1 MKNLNQFLQAVVLC
15 GLFVSCSPT
24 SKLTMSTTEPAP
36 VFVNSNI
43 QKIGIIN
50 RSSASEANKT
60 IDKIDKILSLEGLRL
75 DEDGAK
81 RAVLGL
87 QNELIATNKFVSV
100 VIIDEQKDL
109 SKGLAIFPAS
119 LPWGSVEDLCAKY
132 DVDAIFSLEFYDTD
146 TKADYTLT
154 KMYVPND
161 LGIKVEVPAHNLR
174 LRTLIKNGWRI
185 YDPQQKLILDEFSA
199 YDQVTLSGQGINPV
213 RALEAIV
220 GRKEAVLEI
229 SKHLGESY
237 AFRLRPFKK
246 RISRDYYVRGSDK
259 FKIAQRRAQ
268 AGDWDG
274 AAQLWEEEL
283 KHPKLKIAGRAC
295 YNMAIIN
302 EINGDLDAAVQWAS
316 MSYTDYNDNN
326 ALRYLNTLK
335 YRRSEKRELEHQLS
349 K

>member
-1 MKNLNQFLQAVVLC
+1 MKNLNLILQAFLVCVILA
-15 GLFVSCSPT
+15 SCSPT
-24 SKLTMSTTEPAP
+24 SRLTMNAVEPAP
-36 VFVNSNI
+36 VYVNSNI
-43 QKIGIIN
+43 KKIGIIN

-60 IDKIDKILSLEGLRL
+60 LDKIDKILSLEGLRL
-75 DEDGAK
+75 DKEGAE
-81 RAVLGL
+81 RALLGL
-87 QNELIATNKFVSV
+87 HDELSATGKFTSV
-100 VIIDEQKDL
+100 VIIEDEKEL
-109 SKGLAIFPAS
+109 SNGLAAFPAS
-119 LPWGSVEDLCAKY
+119 LTWKAVENLCQEY

-154 KMYVPND
+154 KMNVPNNV
-161 LGIKVEVPAHNLR
+161 GIKVEVPAHNLR

-185 YDPQQKLILDEFSA
+185 YDPQQKLMLDEFSA
-199 YDQVTLSGQGINPV
+199 YDQVTLSGRGINPV

-246 RISRDYYVRGSDK
+246 RVARDYYVRGSDK
-259 FKIAQRRAQ
+259 FKVAQRRAQ

-283 KHPKLKIAGRAC
+283 THPKAKVAGRAC

-302 EINGDLDAAVQWAS
+302 EINGDLDAAVQWAAK
-316 MSYTDYNDNN
+316 SYTDYADNN

-335 YRRSEKRELEHQLS
+335 YRKAEKRELEQQLS
-349 K
+349 R